1 MKKKLLVAFGL
12 ALVWAVALAADYS
25 DAFPSDTGANTGC
38 GASWSHYSGGSPS
51 TTGRQVTGGVCRTTA
66 SFTLRS
72 SQWNGGAVGN
82 DQYSQVTLAAG
93 TTDYNEGVAV
103 RMSGDTMYACRRLD
117 DATLRLVRFNA
128 GAATTLDTQAATLT
142 TPVVIRIEASGND
155 ITCMVGGVTVIGPI
169 TDGTPIA
176 SGQPGFYSANN
187 ADFDNWSGGDL
198 GGGGGSSVPVIEYY
212 MRQMQR

>member
-1 MKKKLLVAFGL
+1 MSKKLLAALGL

-25 DAFPSDTGANTGC
+25 DTFSVDTGANAGC
-38 GASWSHYSGGSPS
+38 GANWSPYPGGAAA
-51 TTGRQVTGGVCRTTA
+51 TTGRQVTGGVCRITA
-66 SFTLRS
+66 SFTQRTVE
-72 SQWNGGAVGN
+72 WNGGAVGN

-103 RMSGDTMYACRRLD
+103 RMSADTMYACRRLD

-128 GAATTLDTQAATLT
+128 GVSTTLDTQAATLT
-142 TPVVIRIEASGND
+142 TPVVIRIEVSGSD

-169 TDGTPIA
+169 ADGTPIA

-187 ADFDNWSGGDL
+187 ADFDDWSGGDL
-198 GGGGGSSVPVIEYY
+198 GGGGGSSNAPRAMHYKKL
-212 MRQMQR
+212 MH